1 MWRTTQKIVLS
12 LSLIVLFVLYAM
24 QRQAQPSTAALVA
37 AVQPPMTATVA
48 TISATASATATAIAT
63 AAAANTAVATRA
75 ASTGELARVDQAP
88 PTDTAVPPTDTAVPP
103 TATASGAFKDGTY
116 DGGGADAHW
125 GTVEVQAVI
134 TNGQISNVVFVQYP
148 NHRNRS
154 QEINSSA
161 MPMLTQEAIQAQDSN
176 VDIVSGATDT
186 SEAFI
191 QSLSAALQQA
201 AT

>member
-1 MWRTTQKIVLS
+1 MWRSTQKIVLS
-12 LSLIVLFVLYAM
+12 LSLIVLFALYAM
-24 QRQAQPSTAALVA
+24 QRQAQPSTAALIA
-37 AVQPPMTATVA
+37 AVQPPMTATVGSV
-48 TISATASATATAIAT
+48 SATATATAIAT
-63 AAAANTAVATRA
+63 NTAIATRA
-75 ASTGELARVDQAP
+75 TSDGELARAEQAP
-88 PTDTAVPPTDTAVPP
+88 PTDTAVPPTATDVPP
-103 TATASGAFKDGTY
+103 TETATTAGAFKDGTY

-134 TNGQISNVVFVQYP
+134 TNGQLSDVVFVQYP

-154 QEINSSA
+154 QEINSQA
-161 MPMLTQEAIQAQDSN
+161 MPILTQEAIQAQDSN
-176 VDIVSGATDT
+176 VDLVSGATDT

>member
-1 MWRTTQKIVLS
+1 MWRSAQKIVLS
-12 LSLIVLFVLYAM
+12 LSLIVLFALYAM
-24 QRQAQPSTAALVA
+24 QRQAQTSTAALIA

-48 TISATASATATAIAT
+48 SISATATATAIAT
-63 AAAANTAVATRA
+63 NTAIATRA
-75 ASTGELARVDQAP
+75 TSSGELARVDQAP
-88 PTDTAVPPTDTAVPP
+88 PPTATDVAPTATDVPPTDTAT
-103 TATASGAFKDGTY
+103 TAGAFKDGTY

-134 TNGQISNVVFVQYP
+134 TNGQLSNVVFVQYP

-154 QEINSSA
+154 QEINDQA
-161 MPMLTQEAIQAQDSN
+161 MPILTQEAVQAQNAN
-176 VDIVSGATDT
+176 VDLVSGATDT
-186 SEAFI
+186 SEAFV